1 MACKGHCR
9 CKQIVIN
16 LQTGNLIF
24 TILQDVK
31 VKNKGVLGMEEFVI
45 EGGIPLQG
53 TVTPSGNK
61 NAALPLLA
69 ACLLTEEPV
78 VLRNIPQIRDVLA
91 MRRLLESLGSSIE
104 ELDANSWRITTRN
117 LTTAHLDPELCR
129 RIRASILI
137 AGPVVARTGS
147 LQLPPPGGDVIGRR
161 RLDTHILALR
171 GLGATI
177 KYDRVFDISA
187 KELRG
192 ADILLDEASVTAT
205 ENAVMAAVLAKGE
218 TKLRNAAS
226 EPHVQELCQF
236 LNVLGAQIQG
246 IGSNTLH
253 ITGVQKLQGGEFTIG
268 PDLLEV
274 VSYIGA
280 AVVTRGSIRIHNAGV
295 QYLEM
300 INQVF
305 HRLGV
310 HWQVEGNDLIVPSDQ
325 PLNVMSDLDGA
336 LPEIKT
342 NVWPAFPT
350 DLTSIAITVATQTSG
365 SVLFHDWMFSGR
377 MYFTDKLVGMGAR
390 IILCD
395 PYRCLVQGPTQLYG
409 EKLESPDIRAGM
421 ALLLASLA
429 AKGQSKIRNIVQ
441 IERGYERVDEKL
453 KSLGA
458 NIRRA
463 SE

>member
-1 MACKGHCR
+1 
-9 CKQIVIN
+9 
-16 LQTGNLIF
+16 
-24 TILQDVK
+24 
-31 VKNKGVLGMEEFVI
+31 MEEFII
-45 EGGIPLQG
+45 EGGEPLHG
-53 TVTPSGNK
+53 EITPSGNK

-78 VLRNIPQIRDVLA
+78 VLHNVPQIRDVLA
-91 MRRLLESLGSSIE
+91 MRKLIESLGAQIE
-104 ELDANSWRITTRN
+104 ELGGNTWRITTRE
-117 LTTAHLDPELCR
+117 LVASHLDPDLCR

-137 AGPVVARTGS
+137 AGPVLARSGG
-147 LQLPPPGGDVIGRR
+147 LRLPPPGGDVIGRR

-171 GLGATI
+171 ALGAKIT
-177 KYDRVFDISA
+177 YDRVFDIEA
-187 KELRG
+187 GELHG

-218 TKLRNAAS
+218 TKIRNAAS
-226 EPHVQELCQF
+226 EPHVQEVCQF
-236 LNVLGAQIQG
+236 LNILGAKIDG

-253 ITGVQKLQGGEFTIG
+253 ITGVSSLTGGEFTIG

-280 AVVTRGSIRIHNAGV
+280 AVVTRGEIRIRNAGV
-295 QYLEM
+295 EHLEM
-300 INQVF
+300 VRQVF

-310 HWQVEGNDLIVPSDQ
+310 NWLVDGLDLIVPADQ
-325 PLNVMSDLDGA
+325 SLVIASDLDGA
-336 LPEIKT
+336 VPEVKT
-342 NVWPAFPT
+342 NIWPAFPT
-350 DLTSIAITVATQTSG
+350 DLTSIAITVATQATG

-395 PYRCLVQGPTQLYG
+395 PYRVLIQGRTQLYG

-421 ALLLASLA
+421 ALVLAALA
-429 AKGQSKIRNIVQ
+429 AKGTSKIRNISQ

-453 KSLGA
+453 RLLGA
-458 NIRRA
+458 KIKRA
-463 SE
+463 TE

>member
-1 MACKGHCR
+1 
-9 CKQIVIN
+9 
-16 LQTGNLIF
+16 
-24 TILQDVK
+24 
-31 VKNKGVLGMEEFVI
+31 MEEFVI
-45 EGGIPLQG
+45 EGGVPLRG

-69 ACLLTEEPV
+69 ACLLTSEPV
-78 VLRNIPQIRDVLA
+78 ILRNIPQIRDVLA
-91 MRRLLESLGSSIE
+91 MRKLIESLGSHIE
-104 ELDANSWRITTRN
+104 DLDANSWRITTRE
-117 LTTAHLDPELCR
+117 LTASHVDPELCR

-137 AGPVVARTGS
+137 AGPVVARAGH

-177 KYDRVFDISA
+177 NYDRIFDISA
-187 KELRG
+187 KELKG

-236 LNVLGAQIQG
+236 LNVLGAKIEG

-253 ITGVQKLQGGEFTIG
+253 ITGVQRLNGGEFTIG
-268 PDLLEV
+268 PDMLEV

-280 AVVTRGSIRIHNAGV
+280 AVVTRGTIRIHNAGV
-295 QYLEM
+295 NYLEM

-305 HRLGV
+305 SRLGV
-310 HWQVEGNDLIVPSDQ
+310 AWQVEGNDIIVPSDQ
-325 PLNVMSDLDGA
+325 SLKVVSDLDGA
-336 LPEIKT
+336 IPEIKT

-395 PYRCLVQGPTQLYG
+395 PYRCLVQGPMQLYG
-409 EKLESPDIRAGM
+409 ERLESPDIRAGM

-429 AKGQSKIRNIVQ
+429 AKGQSRIRNIVQ
-441 IERGYERVDEKL
+441 IERGYEKVDEKL

-458 NIRRA
+458 NIIRA
-463 SE
+463 KE